1 MKIKIIEKI
10 NTIGRLINIEIK
22 IGKRSIKKI
31 NIDNKDVKLIVKNK
45 AGKVINIQ
53 IILNFL
59 DLKSDSKYNRDNPR
73 ARNTEACL
81 GSPDIP
87 WNLLPTSTPS
97 QKCLEIKSIPNEL
110 KIQSKYPR
118 TRFNININLKR
129 LKKYS
134 K

>member
-59 DLKSDSKYNRDNPR
+59 DLKSDSK
-73 ARNTEACL
+73 
-81 GSPDIP
+81 I
-87 WNLLPTSTPS
+87 
-97 QKCLEIKSIPNEL
+97 
-110 KIQSKYPR
+110 
-118 TRFNININLKR
+118 
-129 LKKYS
+129 
-134 K
+134 